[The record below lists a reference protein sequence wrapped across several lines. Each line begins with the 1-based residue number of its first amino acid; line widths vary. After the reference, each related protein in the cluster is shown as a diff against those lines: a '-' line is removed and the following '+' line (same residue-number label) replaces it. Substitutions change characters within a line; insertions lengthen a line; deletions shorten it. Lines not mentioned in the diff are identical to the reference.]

1 MNVLDTLGVNSLS
14 LRGLNEQFNTF
25 ERLFQSKADALQA
38 VAENDYVPTPGKL
51 NTVLIAGEPNAIWFW
66 SFDLL
71 DFVNIADFQS
81 AGNQAEKYIDL
92 DGVNDYIEFT
102 GLANGAEAVLDFTN
116 DFTIGVTFVGLQ
128 TGSDNLKM
136 DLFSNGKTHITL
148 SRGGSNWGLYVTSN
162 DDLYDATTRAQANT
176 WVAPGELDRVLFVYT
191 VADKRLKYYL
201 GDQGNGTFAM
211 KANLSI
217 PQSMIDAQAPD
228 GKLSMAK
235 GFDGPGGATFDGT
248 PWDGGVDNLIVSDMA
263 FTGPHLVEY
272 FQSGSEFTQMA
283 LYADLKG
290 YAKLGED
297 TYPNIVDL
305 KGNMTGGELHNGTA
319 QDFKDIPT
327 E

>member
-1 MNVLDTLGVNSLS
+1 MYKQSGSSPSINPYSQNQNS
-14 LRGLNEQFNTF
+14 E
-25 ERLFQSKADALQA
+25 EKED
-38 VAENDYVPTPGKL
+38 
-51 NTVLIAGEPNAIWFW
+51 
-66 SFDLL
+66 
-71 DFVNIADFQS
+71 NITEKS
-81 AGNQAEKYIDL
+81 AGNSTLE
-92 DGVNDYIEFT
+92 T
-102 GLANGAEAVLDFTN
+102 R
-116 DFTIGVTFVGLQ
+116 
-128 TGSDNLKM
+128 
-136 DLFSNGKTHITL
+136 TH
-148 SRGGSNWGLYVTSN
+148 
-162 DDLYDATTRAQANT
+162 ATTRAQANT

-201 GDQGNGTFAM
+201 GDQGSGTFAM
-211 KANLSI
+211 KANLLI

-297 TYPNIVDL
+297 PYPNIVDL
-305 KGNMTGGELHNGTA
+305 KGNMTGGQLHNGSA